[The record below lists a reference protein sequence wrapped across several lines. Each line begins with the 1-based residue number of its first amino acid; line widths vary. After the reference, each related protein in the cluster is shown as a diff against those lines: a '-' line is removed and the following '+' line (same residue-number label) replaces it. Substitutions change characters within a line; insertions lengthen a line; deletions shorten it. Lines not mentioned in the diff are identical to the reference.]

1 MTKEPKIS
9 MVIIL
14 YCLILYFIWFVLEI
28 FIVSKI
34 ELQEISFI
42 IDVIKEILLKI
53 ILWFIPALLLIR
65 HFDEY
70 MYIKKGEILS
80 VRFKVIKYIPIFLI
94 FTIYHLISAYVQNG
108 QISLSGSFSA
118 IDILI
123 AFSVGIS
130 EEMVFRGWLLN
141 SALNEDQNWLPI
153 LVNAVM
159 FLIIHFPIWIKNGV
173 FLEYLV
179 SGAFLQIILLSIIFS
194 WTFIKSKSI
203 VIPAFL
209 HIYWDFLCFI
219 L

>member
-80 VRFKVIKYIPIFLI
+80 VRFKVISSYICLCSKRANFI
-94 FTIYHLISAYVQNG
+94 
-108 QISLSGSFSA
+108 
-118 IDILI
+118 
-123 AFSVGIS
+123 
-130 EEMVFRGWLLN
+130 E
-141 SALNEDQNWLPI
+141 
-153 LVNAVM
+153 
-159 FLIIHFPIWIKNGV
+159 WIV
-173 FLEYLV
+173 
-179 SGAFLQIILLSIIFS
+179 
-194 WTFIKSKSI
+194 
-203 VIPAFL
+203 
-209 HIYWDFLCFI
+209 
-219 L
+219 